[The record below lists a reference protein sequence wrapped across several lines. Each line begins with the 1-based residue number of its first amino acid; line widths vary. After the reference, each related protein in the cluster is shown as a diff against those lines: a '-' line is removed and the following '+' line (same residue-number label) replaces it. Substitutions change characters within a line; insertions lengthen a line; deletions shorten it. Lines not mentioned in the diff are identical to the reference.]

1 MQTIQ
6 TTMLRKSIIQHESGF
21 HVITLLIPLRVFMWD
36 TAIRRMVSLSGLRA
50 SVLQVGTMSHNSLMY
65 EVILFLLLLSIS
77 QWLSLCKK
85 KRKIHRSISFS
96 SKKHNKEGINEL
108 VLTSSILNYVC
119 QFFKIANRC
128 QTQVRFSSVS
138 QARIGGKW

>member
-1 MQTIQ
+1 
-6 TTMLRKSIIQHESGF
+6 MLRKSIIQHESGF

-85 KRKIHRSISFS
+85 KRKIHRSISFP
-96 SKKHNKEGINEL
+96 SKKQNKEGINEL

-119 QFFKIANRC
+119 QFFKIANRRH
-128 QTQVRFSSVS
+128 TQVRFSSVS
-138 QARIGGKW
+138 HARIGGKW

>member
-1 MQTIQ
+1 MGHGHSKDGQLVWFAGKRATGGHHVTQFIDVRCHLVSPSSLNL
-6 TTMLRKSIIQHESGF
+6 TVAFSMKKKEKNSSIF
-21 HVITLLIPLRVFMWD
+21 F
-36 TAIRRMVSLSGLRA
+36 
-50 SVLQVGTMSHNSLMY
+50 
-65 EVILFLLLLSIS
+65 FLL
-77 QWLSLCKK
+77 
-85 KRKIHRSISFS
+85 
-96 SKKHNKEGINEL
+96 KKHNKEGINEL